1 MKRTLF
7 AWLVALTLT
16 AGVAAAGPS
25 WAATVIPA
33 GIISPVYLS
42 SSEAGTV
49 LPVTD
54 ATFQAEV
61 LRHPGLVLAE
71 FWAPW

>member
-16 AGVAAAGPS
+16 VGVAAAGPS
-25 WAATVIPA
+25 WASTIAPDGFT
-33 GIISPVYLS
+33 SLVYLS
-42 SSEAGTV
+42 SSGDGTV

-61 LRHPGLVLAE
+61 LSHPGLVLAE

>member
-7 AWLVALTLT
+7 AWLVALALT
-16 AGVAAAGPS
+16 VGVAAAGPC
-25 WAATVIPA
+25 WASTVVPEVVTL
-33 GIISPVYLS
+33 PVYLS

-49 LPVTD
+49 MPVTD